1 MDFQRL
7 TDFLEGLSEKGI
19 PGNSCAVM
27 LDGKRVYEH
36 YSGYA
41 DLEERKPVGH
51 AAL

>member
-27 LDGKRVYEH
+27 LD
-36 YSGYA
+36 
-41 DLEERKPVGH
+41 VGIRSVG
-51 AAL
+51 L